1 MKSRTPLAA
10 VTLALIA
17 FVLLPASADAK
28 VVWLCKPGQKANP
41 CEPSLTTTNFSPT
54 GKRLGVEHVRRAQRR
69 KADCF
74 YVYPTVSDQK
84 QPQAT
89 QVVDDVL
96 RSIVLYQTARYSRD
110 CRVFAPVYRQVTIQG
125 LLQPEHGHAR
135 DARAGLRRCARGL
148 AHVPAALQPRA
159 AAWC

>member
-1 MKSRTPLAA
+1 MDLRRPLAA
-10 VTLALIA
+10 VILALIA

-74 YVYPTVSDQK
+74 YVYPTVSDQ
-84 QPQAT
+84 QTDNANLHIDPEERSFRYVMVYGGQAT
-89 QVVDDVL
+89 AAVVLD
-96 RSIVLYQTARYSRD
+96 
-110 CRVFAPVYRQVTIQG
+110 
-125 LLQPEHGHAR
+125 
-135 DARAGLRRCARGL
+135 
-148 AHVPAALQPRA
+148 
-159 AAWC
+159 